1 MHTWAGADVETD
13 EPRRRL
19 LDAGSR
25 WGVARDLPETTP
37 RDTGCSPTWPCVAV
51 AVEVVAEPIQQGRT
65 QQLWQVVITRAQ
77 DGKAV
82 ARGQVR
88 LQNIDASTQP

>member
-1 MHTWAGADVETD
+1 MTD
-13 EPRRRL
+13 FLRPQREGRL
-19 LDAGSR
+19 N
-25 WGVARDLPETTP
+25 
-37 RDTGCSPTWPCVAV
+37 
-51 AVEVVAEPIQQGRT
+51 VVAEPIQQGRT
-65 QQLWQVVITRAQ
+65 QQLWQVVITRAE

>member
-1 MHTWAGADVETD
+1 
-13 EPRRRL
+13 
-19 LDAGSR
+19 
-25 WGVARDLPETTP
+25 
-37 RDTGCSPTWPCVAV
+37 V

-65 QQLWQVVITRAQ
+65 QQLWQVVITRGQ

>member
-1 MHTWAGADVETD
+1 M
-13 EPRRRL
+13 
-19 LDAGSR
+19 
-25 WGVARDLPETTP
+25 
-37 RDTGCSPTWPCVAV
+37 

-65 QQLWQVVITRAQ
+65 QQLWQVAITRVQ